1 MAKLPVLSSRE
12 CIRALAKLGFYFVRQ
27 RGSHVFLRRDNPLT
41 QLVVPESDSL
51 PKGTLRAIIRQAG
64 LTVDDFVRLLD

>member
-1 MAKLPVLSSRE
+1 MAKLPVVSSRE

-27 RGSHVFLRRDNPLT
+27 RGSHIFLRRDNPFT

-64 LTVDDFVRLLD
+64 LTVEEFVRLLD